1 MDPNY
6 QEIDGWLIPKEE
18 VDAYLQDRQELKS
31 TLYRYAMTHYDRFH
45 DRGKDGPEGEHIYAE
60 RKKDGLEFMMH
71 LDPNTV
77 SHFRLWK
84 DDVDGYLEV
93 LHWHQLQYLE
103 LAYQDI
109 VDPEEIEDYL
119 TESFEETFKKPYEGK
134 YRF

>member
-1 MDPNY
+1 
-6 QEIDGWLIPKEE
+6 
-18 VDAYLQDRQELKS
+18 
-31 TLYRYAMTHYDRFH
+31 
-45 DRGKDGPEGEHIYAE
+45 
-60 RKKDGLEFMMH
+60 MMH

-103 LAYQDI
+103 LAYHDI

-119 TESFEETFKKPYEGK
+119 TEAFEETFKKPYEGK